1 MKLKTDDT
9 SLITAQQ
16 PDAPTPETPDAAQSP
31 RRSLWKTWI
40 ADLLLFCFTGIYVEL
55 CLHLCVYHKLDR
67 HTIYLILFALQAG
80 VFFSL
85 LTSFL
90 PKILR
95 QIVGVLLVAVQ
106 VLFAEVQLVYQ
117 CIFGNFMPISQVSMG
132 ENVITNFNSQIFY
145 AIFKNLPR
153 IILLLLP
160 LIAEQALSVTIGL
173 ADTLMVSSVGE
184 AAVSGVSLVDSFN
197 TLMIQIMSA
206 LATGGAV
213 VTSQYIGHQEPKNA
227 KAAAAQILFVLS
239 SFSVLVAAVVIG
251 GRHAILRGIFGSI
264 DADVMTYAE
273 TYFLLSALSYPFIGL
288 YNAGAA
294 LFRAQGNSK
303 ISMMS
308 SLVMNVVN
316 IGGNAVLIYGFK
328 MGVMGAALA
337 SLVSRAIACVAV
349 LYLLQRPACPLRVDG
364 LQALAPKARLI
375 QQILR
380 VGIPAGIENGMFQIG
395 KLSVSSLT
403 STLGTA
409 AIAANAVANTTT
421 TFLNIPANAVGM
433 AALTVVGQ
441 CLGAGEKDQAVYYS
455 RRLMLTAYCGAWVM
469 NLSAFFFAN
478 RFAVSLFN
486 LSPEAQAMALDI
498 MVWFNIVSLF
508 VWPSSFTLPNI
519 LRAAGDAR
527 FTMTVSIVSMWA
539 FRVGFCYLC
548 VLAFHGGLLA
558 IWMGM
563 YLDWAFRSLC
573 FFVRFVRGKW
583 LEQQVI

>member
-1 MKLKTDDT
+1 MT
-9 SLITAQQ
+9 STKFETKPLFTRQQLTA
-16 PDAPTPETPDAAQSP
+16 
-31 RRSLWKTWI
+31 
-40 ADLLLFCFTGIYVEL
+40 
-55 CLHLCVYHKLDR
+55 
-67 HTIYLILFALQAG
+67 
-80 VFFSL
+80 
-85 LTSFL
+85 
-90 PKILR
+90 
-95 QIVGVLLVAVQ
+95 
-106 VLFAEVQLVYQ
+106 
-117 CIFGNFMPISQVSMG
+117 
-132 ENVITNFNSQIFY
+132 
-145 AIFKNLPR
+145 
-153 IILLLLP
+153 LLLP

-184 AAVSGVSLVDSFN
+184 AAVSGVSLVDTFN
-197 TLMIQIMSA
+197 TLMIQIMTA

-213 VTSQYIGHQEPKNA
+213 VASQYIGHREPKRA
-227 KAAAAQILFVLS
+227 KASAAQIMFIMISLS
-239 SFSVLVAAVVIG
+239 VVTAVIVAV

-264 DADVMTYAE
+264 DADVMRYAE
-273 TYFLLSALSYPFIGL
+273 TYFLLSALSYPFIGV

-303 ISMMS
+303 ISMLS

-316 IGGNAVLIYGFK
+316 IGGNAILIYGFG
-328 MGVMGAALA
+328 MGVMGAATA
-337 SLVSRAIACVAV
+337 SLVSRMIACFTVMF
-349 LYLLQRPACPLRVDG
+349 LLQKPECALRIDH
-364 LQALAPKARLI
+364 LTDLKPDLDLI
-375 QQILR
+375 KRILK

-441 CLGAGEKDQAVYYS
+441 CLGAGEKEQAVYYS

-539 FRVGFCYLC
+539 FRVGFCYLV
-548 VLAFHGGLLA
+548 VLCFGGGLLS

-563 YLDWAFRSLC
+563 YLDWVFRSLC
-573 FFVRFVRGKW
+573 FYLRFRRGSW
-583 LEQQVI
+583 LEQSVI

>member
-1 MKLKTDDT
+1 MDITLFGRYFLDLSILYPGAFLCLAPLWEHLKAPRRTALLTAFLVTVIDLAAAALCT
-9 SLITAQQ
+9 VLELNSNMMLLPIFLTAFWLLLWRVESAVSTGQTAFLFSLSAVMIAVCNLLSIVLNARAEVDN
-16 PDAPTPETPDAAQSP
+16 DAPVCLVSTA
-31 RRSLWKTWI
+31 
-40 ADLLLFCFTGIYVEL
+40 LLKLGLSAVL
-55 CLHLCVYHKLDR
+55 C
-67 HTIYLILFALQAG
+67 ILFAR
-80 VFFSL
+80 
-85 LTSFL
+85 
-90 PKILR
+90 P
-95 QIVGVLLVAVQ
+95 
-106 VLFAEVQLVYQ
+106 
-117 CIFGNFMPISQVSMG
+117 MISAC
-132 ENVITNFNSQIFY
+132 Y
-145 AIFKNLPR
+145 
-153 IILLLLP
+153 
-160 LIAEQALSVTIGL
+160 
-173 ADTLMVSSVGE
+173 
-184 AAVSGVSLVDSFN
+184 
-197 TLMIQIMSA
+197 
-206 LATGGAV
+206 
-213 VTSQYIGHQEPKNA
+213 
-227 KAAAAQILFVLS
+227 
-239 SFSVLVAAVVIG
+239 
-251 GRHAILRGIFGSI
+251 GSI
-264 DADVMTYAE
+264 DADVMHYAE

-303 ISMMS
+303 ISMLS

-316 IGGNAVLIYGFK
+316 IGGNAVLIYGFG

-337 SLVSRAIACVAV
+337 SLVSRAIACFAV
-349 LYLLQRPACPLRVDG
+349 LYLLQKPDCPLRVDG
-364 LQALAPKARLI
+364 LRALAPKARLI
-375 QQILR
+375 RQILR

-455 RRLMLTAYCGAWVM
+455 RRLMLFAYCGAWFM
-469 NLSAFFFAN
+469 NLSAFLFAN
-478 RFAVSLFN
+478 KFALGLFN
-486 LSPEAQAMALDI
+486 LSPEAYAMALEV

-508 VWPSSFTLPNI
+508 IWPSSFTMPNI

-583 LEQQVI
+583 LEQNVI

>member
-1 MKLKTDDT
+1 MTATKTPAFHKPPLFT
-9 SLITAQQ
+9 RQQLIA
-16 PDAPTPETPDAAQSP
+16 
-31 RRSLWKTWI
+31 
-40 ADLLLFCFTGIYVEL
+40 
-55 CLHLCVYHKLDR
+55 
-67 HTIYLILFALQAG
+67 
-80 VFFSL
+80 
-85 LTSFL
+85 
-90 PKILR
+90 
-95 QIVGVLLVAVQ
+95 
-106 VLFAEVQLVYQ
+106 
-117 CIFGNFMPISQVSMG
+117 
-132 ENVITNFNSQIFY
+132 
-145 AIFKNLPR
+145 
-153 IILLLLP
+153 LLLP
-160 LIAEQALSVTIGL
+160 LIAEQALSVSIGL

-213 VTSQYIGHQEPKNA
+213 VTSQYIGRREPKDA
-227 KAAAAQILFVLS
+227 QRAAAQILFILS
-239 SFSVLVAAVVIG
+239 SFSCLVAAVVIV

-264 DADVMTYAE
+264 EADVMRYAE

-316 IGGNAVLIYGFK
+316 IGGNAILIYGFG

-337 SLVSRAIACVAV
+337 SLVSRAIACAAV
-349 LYLLQRPACPLRVDG
+349 LYLLQRPACPLRVEG
-364 LQALAPKARLI
+364 LRALAPQGRLI
-375 QQILR
+375 RQILR

-455 RRLMLTAYCGAWVM
+455 RRLMLFAYCGAWFM
-469 NLSAFFFAN
+469 NLSAFLFAN
-478 RFAVSLFN
+478 KFALGLFS
-486 LSPEAQAMALDI
+486 LSPEAYAMALEV
-498 MVWFNIVSLF
+498 MVWFNIISLF
-508 VWPSSFTLPNI
+508 IWPSSFTMPNI

-527 FTMTVSIVSMWA
+527 FTMSVSIISMWA

-573 FFVRFVRGKW
+573 FFVRFVRGRW
-583 LEQQVI
+583 LEQHVI

>member
-1 MKLKTDDT
+1 MTATKTPAFHKPPLFT
-9 SLITAQQ
+9 RQQLIA
-16 PDAPTPETPDAAQSP
+16 
-31 RRSLWKTWI
+31 
-40 ADLLLFCFTGIYVEL
+40 
-55 CLHLCVYHKLDR
+55 
-67 HTIYLILFALQAG
+67 
-80 VFFSL
+80 
-85 LTSFL
+85 
-90 PKILR
+90 
-95 QIVGVLLVAVQ
+95 
-106 VLFAEVQLVYQ
+106 
-117 CIFGNFMPISQVSMG
+117 
-132 ENVITNFNSQIFY
+132 
-145 AIFKNLPR
+145 
-153 IILLLLP
+153 LLLP

-213 VTSQYIGHQEPKNA
+213 VTSQYIGRQEPKDA
-227 KAAAAQILFVLS
+227 KNAAAQILFILS
-239 SFSVLVAAVVIG
+239 SFSLLVAAVVVA

-264 DADVMTYAE
+264 DVDVMRYAE

-409 AIAANAVANTTT
+409 AIAANAVANTAS

-441 CLGAGEKDQAVYYS
+441 CLGAGEKEQAVYYS
-455 RRLMLTAYCGAWVM
+455 RRLLLTAYCGAWVM
-469 NLSAFFFAN
+469 NLSAFLFAN
-478 RFAVSLFN
+478 RFVISLFN
-486 LSPEAQAMALDI
+486 LSPEAQTMALQV

-508 VWPSSFTLPNI
+508 FWPSSFTLPNI

-527 FTMTVSIVSMWA
+527 FTMTVSIVSMWT
-539 FRVGFCYLC
+539 FRVGFCYLA
-548 VLAFHGGLLA
+548 VLCFGGGLLS

-563 YLDWAFRSLC
+563 YLDWVFRSLC
-573 FFVRFVRGKW
+573 FFVRFARGRW
-583 LEQQVI
+583 MEQSVI

>member
-1 MKLKTDDT
+1 MT
-9 SLITAQQ
+9 SSKFTSKPLFSRQALTA
-16 PDAPTPETPDAAQSP
+16 
-31 RRSLWKTWI
+31 
-40 ADLLLFCFTGIYVEL
+40 
-55 CLHLCVYHKLDR
+55 
-67 HTIYLILFALQAG
+67 
-80 VFFSL
+80 
-85 LTSFL
+85 
-90 PKILR
+90 
-95 QIVGVLLVAVQ
+95 
-106 VLFAEVQLVYQ
+106 
-117 CIFGNFMPISQVSMG
+117 
-132 ENVITNFNSQIFY
+132 
-145 AIFKNLPR
+145 
-153 IILLLLP
+153 LLLP

-197 TLMIQIMSA
+197 PLMIQIMSA

-213 VTSQYIGHQEPKNA
+213 VTSQYIGHREPKNA
-227 KAAAAQILFVLS
+227 NAAAAQILFVLS
-239 SFSVLVAAVVIG
+239 SFSLVVAAVVVV

-264 DADVMTYAE
+264 DADVMRYAE

-303 ISMMS
+303 ISMLS

-316 IGGNAVLIYGFK
+316 IGGNAVLIFGFG

-337 SLVSRAIACVAV
+337 SLISRAVACFAV
-349 LYLLQRPACPLRVDG
+349 LSLLQKPACPLRVEG
-364 LQALAPKARLI
+364 LQALKPDGGLI
-375 QQILR
+375 RRILR

-441 CLGAGEKDQAVYYS
+441 CLGAGEKEQAVYYS
-455 RRLMLTAYCGAWVM
+455 RRLLLTAYCGAWIM
-469 NLSAFFFAN
+469 NISAFLFAN
-478 RFAVSLFN
+478 KFAISLFH
-486 LSPEAQAMALDI
+486 LSPEAQAMALEV

-508 VWPSSFTLPNI
+508 FWPSSFTLPNI

-527 FTMTVSIVSMWA
+527 FTMSVSIFSMWA
-539 FRVGFCYLC
+539 FRVGFCYLM
-548 VLAFHGGLLA
+548 VLAFHGGLLS
-558 IWMGM
+558 IWTGM
-563 YLDWAFRSLC
+563 FLDWVFRSLC
-573 FFVRFVRGKW
+573 FFVRFVRGRW
-583 LEQQVI
+583 MEQNVI